1 MTDRTPPELDHLR
14 HILTRDLGALAAEV
28 QATPDDLLWESVP
41 GVTNSV
47 GTLAVHLC
55 GNLRHFIGHHL
66 GDDGYVRQR
75 EHEFS
80 GHPLPEEEVLA
91 EIKRAQDAVDAAL
104 SNLDPKR
111 LDALM
116 PSPPP
121 HHAGRTVRFFLIQLS
136 GHLSRHLG
144 QANYL
149 RRILQANSVGQAD
162 SLS

>member
-28 QATPDDLLWESVP
+28 QATPDDPLWESVP
-41 GVTNSV
+41 GITNSI

-75 EHEFS
+75 EQEFS
-80 GHPLPEEEVLA
+80 GHPLPKEEVLA
-91 EIKRAQDAVDAAL
+91 EIDRARAAVDAAL
-104 SNLDPKR
+104 SNLDPTR

-136 GHLSRHLG
+136 THLSRHTG

-149 RRILQANSVGQAD
+149 RRILTAR
-162 SLS
+162 